1 MDHDPD
7 PTAAD
12 PALDRLGHDELA
24 LALHRLYAQLG
35 ETPLAA
41 SALLASTTDE
51 LRLRVRVVR
60 RRLVRRASPTT
71 MPGEPAGPTG
81 TTGTGTGTS
90 ADLAPTPD
98 PGGAH
103 PASGR
108 AAVPRRRILLLLTT
122 DPVLVDRA
130 RDAGRPRAI
139 VVVPADSPAGLRILI
154 ASVTP
159 ALVVLDTR
167 GPAIDASL
175 EHDLFRR
182 RLLVRRGTCADS
194 CLTAMADLP

>member
-12 PALDRLGHDELA
+12 TALDRLGHDELA
-24 LALHRLYAQLG
+24 LALRRLYAQLG

-51 LRLRVRVVR
+51 LRLRVRLVR
-60 RRLVRRASPTT
+60 RRLVRRASPAPT
-71 MPGEPAGPTG
+71 PGEPPGPAG
-81 TTGTGTGTS
+81 TGTGTGTG

-98 PGGAH
+98 RGGAH

-108 AAVPRRRILLLLTT
+108 ATVPRRRILLLLTT

-167 GPAIDASL
+167 GPTIDASL

-194 CLTAMADLP
+194 CLAAMADLP

>member
-1 MDHDPD
+1 MDVTDHDPD

-12 PALDRLGHDELA
+12 TALDRLGHDELA
-24 LALHRLYAQLG
+24 LALRRLYAQLG

-41 SALLASTTDE
+41 SALLATTTDE
-51 LRLRVRVVR
+51 LRLRVRVAR
-60 RRLVRRASPTT
+60 RRLVRRTSPAST
-71 MPGEPAGPTG
+71 PGATGAGAG
-81 TTGTGTGTS
+81 AGTG
-90 ADLAPTPD
+90 ADLAPAPD
-98 PGGAH
+98 PGGEH

-122 DPVLVDRA
+122 DPLLVDRA
-130 RDAGRPRAI
+130 RDAGRPRAL
-139 VVVPADSPAGLRILI
+139 VVVPADSPASLRILV

-167 GPAIDASL
+167 GPAVDASL

-182 RLLVRRGTCADS
+182 RLLVRRGACADS
-194 CLTAMADLP
+194 CLAAMADVP